1 MNGFDDS
8 FNRILDLSQNKFI
21 QNFVKE
27 SRNLY
32 NKLLNESVTGDPDII
47 LRAKRLLDVAVL
59 IYVTEKEVC
68 NNTNTTYVEYG
79 MNGSNDLDE
88 IIEGTFCHANMRR
101 VLESIKRYTVV
112 KGSLTLDTNLAT
124 AIRDAIMT
132 CNYYTKHTQ
141 FVPSVFTKLAE
152 LKKSNKPLFEKYVD
166 EILKVEVSPENPEDF
181 KIVLHSGFKKAWMLG
196 FGPSLKSTDEDGV
209 FICELRFHIK
219 NFLIYY
225 GIKYTESKRFG
236 ESNSDC
242 ASILTNRNMSKKPSS
257 GGKSSRR
264 RKAYKTT
271 RRNNKNKNKK
281 QYRRKRHTKKYKKSH
296 RRSRR

>member
-1 MNGFDDS
+1 MNSQEHKTPIEQYNEQLSSYNDNPLRYGVYKQLLLVLAIKIYNDGPKDDLECGK
-8 FNRILDLSQNKFI
+8 NMVRVLDSIRRLDQTGNTVTYE
-21 QNFVKE
+21 N
-27 SRNLY
+27 NLI
-32 NKLLNESVTGDPDII
+32 DII
-47 LRAKRLLDVAVL
+47 RNAVRTGC
-59 IYVTEKEVC
+59 Y
-68 NNTNTTYVEYG
+68 
-79 MNGSNDLDE
+79 SD
-88 IIEGTFCHANMRR
+88 
-101 VLESIKRYTVV
+101 LESKEFSTQI
-112 KGSLTLDTNLAT
+112 NELA
-124 AIRDAIMT
+124 
-132 CNYYTKHTQ
+132 N
-141 FVPSVFTKLAE
+141 
-152 LKKSNKPLFEKYVD
+152 LKKSNKSLFEKYVD
-166 EILKVEVSPENPEDF
+166 EILKIEVSPLNPKEF

-209 FICELRFHIK
+209 FICKLRFHIK

-225 GIKYTESKRFG
+225 VIKYTESKRFG